1 MNDSFRTAR
10 YKLYFAPME
19 GITTKTFRRVF
30 RSHFNSAD
38 RYFTPFLVANHTQHF
53 KQRERKELEPFED
66 LLIPQILSSDKDDFI
81 WAARYIYSLGYK
93 EINLNLGCPYPT
105 VFTKG
110 KGSGMLRDPEALDRF
125 LDSVFSERDM
135 PAVSVKT
142 RIGVKEPEE
151 YEHLVSVF
159 RKYPF
164 SEIIVHPRVRE
175 EFYDGEPH
183 TDILGKMLPELHCPV
198 VYNGDIRS
206 VSDAERIIS
215 AFPSISALMIGRGML
230 ARPSLAREIRGGQ
243 CAGFNEIVE
252 FLKDLADSYSDVL
265 YSEKDVLFK
274 MKELMH
280 YLGMNIDGSERGK
293 ADVKHSKNL
302 DEFFESVCRVLS
314 L

>member
-1 MNDSFRTAR
+1 
-10 YKLYFAPME
+10 ME

-30 RSHFNSAD
+30 RSHFNYTD

-183 TDILGKMLPELHCPV
+183 TDIFGKMLPELHCPV

-252 FLKDLADSYSDVL
+252 FLKDLADSYSAVL
-265 YSEKDVLFK
+265 YSERDVLFK

>member
-1 MNDSFRTAR
+1 
-10 YKLYFAPME
+10 ME

-30 RSHFNSAD
+30 RSHFNYTD

-252 FLKDLADSYSDVL
+252 FLKDLADSYSAVL
-265 YSEKDVLFK
+265 YSERDVLFK